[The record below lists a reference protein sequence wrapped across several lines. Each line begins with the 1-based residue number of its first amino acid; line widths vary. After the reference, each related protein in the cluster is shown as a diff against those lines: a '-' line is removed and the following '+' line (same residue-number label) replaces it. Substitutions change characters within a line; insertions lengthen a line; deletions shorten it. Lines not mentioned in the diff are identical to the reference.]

1 MLKCFS
7 SFALKV
13 ISGAEW
19 GNLLL
24 WEGGLIKVEL
34 CRAGH
39 KPCHSGPITQLVLD
53 EGELTTVGQDGF
65 IRVSSFALP
74 LGVHIFGQ
82 EVELIYRGIFPL
94 QLLYENVF
102 CSKKKK
108 KVRHVSSV
116 NI

>member
-74 LGVHIFGQ
+74 LGVHVFGQ
-82 EVELIYRGIFPL
+82 EVEPIYRGIFAL
-94 QLLYENVF
+94 QLLYENVL
-102 CSKKKK
+102 CS
-108 KVRHVSSV
+108 
-116 NI
+116 